1 MITYNQVKVIQH
13 RRYEMA
19 KFATKVCLVD
29 KYNEVVCELEEDG
42 FFYKLPKGFLLDIG
56 DEFKVVEIETEVE

>member
-1 MITYNQVKVIQH
+1 
-13 RRYEMA
+13 MA
-19 KFATKVCLVD
+19 KFETKVWLAD
-29 KYNEVVCELEEDG
+29 KYNELVCELEADG

>member
-13 RRYEMA
+13 RGYEMA
-19 KFATKVCLVD
+19 KFETKVCLVD

-56 DEFKVVEIETEVE
+56 DEFKVMEIETEVE

>member
-1 MITYNQVKVIQH
+1 
-13 RRYEMA
+13 MA
-19 KFATKVCLVD
+19 EFKTKVCLVN

-56 DEFKVVEIETEVE
+56 DEFKVMEIETEVE

>member
-1 MITYNQVKVIQH
+1 
-13 RRYEMA
+13 MA
-19 KFATKVCLVD
+19 KFETKVCLVD
-29 KYNEVVCELEEDG
+29 KYNEVVCELEEDVF

>member
-1 MITYNQVKVIQH
+1 MCIQYTFYFAKKDVDNGIEVWYYIIKLRVIQH

-19 KFATKVCLVD
+19 KFETKVCSVD

-42 FFYKLPKGFLLDIG
+42 FFL
-56 DEFKVVEIETEVE
+56 

>member
-1 MITYNQVKVIQH
+1 MKNNRLYKLYLTDSI
-13 RRYEMA
+13 R
-19 KFATKVCLVD
+19 KVCLVD

-56 DEFKVVEIETEVE
+56 DEFKVMEIEMEVD

>member
-1 MITYNQVKVIQH
+1 MVIYNQVKVIQH
-13 RRYEMA
+13 RRYKTA
-19 KFATKVCLVD
+19 KFETKVCLVD
-29 KYNEVVCELEEDG
+29 KYNEVVCELEEDV